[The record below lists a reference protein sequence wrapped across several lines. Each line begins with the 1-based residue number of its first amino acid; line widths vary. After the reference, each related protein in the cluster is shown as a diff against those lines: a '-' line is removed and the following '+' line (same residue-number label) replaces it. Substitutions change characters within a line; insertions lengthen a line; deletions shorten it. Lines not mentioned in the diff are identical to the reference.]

1 MKEYLLRSLLFVP
14 GHNERLM
21 ESASRSN
28 ADVLLLDLEDSVQP
42 QSNKKVARD
51 LIVSYV
57 EKERFNHFHVFP
69 RINDRESGELLRDL
83 LALTIPGVD
92 GFMYPKATKGD
103 DIYFID
109 KLLETIEYEKGFEI
123 GTFKLIPL
131 IETTG
136 AVLNAQEICSIS
148 SRVIAIAFGCED
160 FISDLKG
167 IHDGEGI
174 SILNPRALIAM
185 AARNHNVAPI
195 DTVHI
200 KVHDLVDLE
209 KNLKLAKIL
218 GYEGMLV
225 LHPKEIE
232 LVHNYFSPTDL
243 EVEEARKML
252 QYAEDASKE
261 GKGVVLMNDKFVG
274 PPMVLAAKTVLKKQ
288 DLIKAQETTRNS
300 L

>member
-42 QSNKKVARD
+42 QSNKIVARD
-51 LIVSYV
+51 MIVSYV
-57 EKERFNHFHVFP
+57 EKERFGHFHVFP
-69 RINDRESGELLRDL
+69 RINDRESGELLKDL

-92 GFMYPKATKGD
+92 GFMYPKTTKGD

-136 AVLNAQEICSIS
+136 AVLNAQDICSIS

-167 IHDGEGI
+167 IHDTEGL

-218 GYEGMLV
+218 GYEGMLI

-232 LVHNYFSPTDL
+232 LAHNYFSPTDL
-243 EVEEARKML
+243 EVKEAREML
-252 QYAEDASKE
+252 QYADEASKE
-261 GKGVVLMNDKFVG
+261 GKGVVLMNNKFVG
-274 PPMVLAAKTVLKKQ
+274 PPMVLAAKTVLHKQ
-288 DLIKAQETTRNS
+288 NLIKAQETTRNS
-300 L
+300 R

>member
-28 ADVLLLDLEDSVQP
+28 ADVLLLDLEDSVRLQK
-42 QSNKKVARD
+42 NKKAARD
-51 LIVSYV
+51 LIVSFV
-57 EKERFNHFHVFP
+57 TKERFNHFHVFP
-69 RINDRESGELLRDL
+69 RINDRESGELLKDL
-83 LALTIPGVD
+83 LALTIPGID
-92 GFMYPKATKGD
+92 GFMYPKATMGD

-136 AVLNAQEICSIS
+136 AVLNAQDICSVS

-160 FISDLKG
+160 FVSDLKG

-185 AARNHNVAPI
+185 AARSHKVAPI

-200 KVHDLVDLE
+200 KVHDLIDLE

-232 LVHNYFSPTDL
+232 QVHNYFSPSDL
-243 EVEEARKML
+243 EIKEAREML
-252 QYAEDASKE
+252 QFAEEASKE
-261 GKGVVLMNDKFVG
+261 GKGVVVMNNKFVG
-274 PPMVLAAKTVLKKQ
+274 PPMVLAAKTVLHKQ
-288 DLIKAQETTRNS
+288 DLIKAQQTIRNS

>member
-1 MKEYLLRSLLFVP
+1 MKEYLSRSLLFVP
-14 GHNERLM
+14 AHNERLM

-42 QSNKKVARD
+42 QKNKIVARD
-51 LIVSYV
+51 MIVSYV
-57 EKERFNHFHVFP
+57 EKERFKHFHVFP
-69 RINDRESGELLRDL
+69 RINDRESGELLKDL
-83 LALTIPGVD
+83 QALTIPGID

-109 KLLETIEYEKGFEI
+109 KLLETIEYEKGVEI

-136 AVLNAQEICSIS
+136 AVLNAQDICSAS

-167 IHDGEGI
+167 VHDPDGI
-174 SILNPRALIAM
+174 SILNPRAMIAM
-185 AARNHNVAPI
+185 AARTHNVAPI

-200 KVHDLVDLE
+200 RVHDLVDLE

-225 LHPKEIE
+225 LHPKEID
-232 LVHNYFSPTDL
+232 LVHRYFSPT
-243 EVEEARKML
+243 EKEISEAREML
-252 QYAEDASKE
+252 QMADEASKE
-261 GKGVVLMNDKFVG
+261 GKGVAVINNKFVG
-274 PPMVLAAKTVLKKQ
+274 PPMVLAAKTVLHKQ
-288 DLIKAQETTRNS
+288 GLIKAQQTTRNS
-300 L
+300 S